1 MTANHS
7 SLLLLMSFAAGTFSA
22 GSSSNPQHLMLS
34 LPSGGVPNS
43 PLPLIIWPGIVP
55 YDDENPTEDSAAW
68 FEKTF
73 TRNGWPAAWRAP
85 IFPYTHYHPNTHE
98 VLGVAAGWAEVL
110 FGGDS
115 GRMVTLREGDAV
127 LIPAGVG
134 HKQVFAS
141 EDFFTVG
148 AYPEGMS
155 PETVRDEPSRLRAS
169 KEMIQHVP
177 LPHRDPFT
185 GGEGAMT
192 EIWLPIAQQLMHQ

>member
-1 MTANHS
+1 MSAQSS

-22 GSSSNPQHLMLS
+22 GSSGNPQHLMLS
-34 LPSGGVPNS
+34 LPSGGVPNN
-43 PLPLIIWPGIVP
+43 PLPLIIWPCVVP
-55 YDDENPTEDSAAW
+55 EEEEDSAAW

-73 TRNGWPAAWRAP
+73 SASGWPAAWRAP
-85 IFPYTHYHPNTHE
+85 MFPYTHYHPNTHE
-98 VLGVAAGWAEVL
+98 VLGVGAGWAEVL

-141 EDFFTVG
+141 DDFFTVG

-169 KEMIQHVP
+169 KEQIQRVP
-177 LPHRDPFT
+177 LPDRDPFT

-192 EIWLPIAQQLMHQ
+192 EIWLPVAQQLMHQ

>member
-1 MTANHS
+1 M
-7 SLLLLMSFAAGTFSA
+7 
-22 GSSSNPQHLMLS
+22 
-34 LPSGGVPNS
+34 PS
-43 PLPLIIWPGIVP
+43 
-55 YDDENPTEDSAAW
+55 
-68 FEKTF
+68 
-73 TRNGWPAAWRAP
+73 AP

-98 VLGVAAGWAEVL
+98 VLGVGAGWAEVL

-141 EDFFTVG
+141 DDFFTVG

-169 KEMIQHVP
+169 KEQIQRVP
-177 LPHRDPFT
+177 LPDRDPFT

-192 EIWLPIAQQLMHQ
+192 EIWLPVAQQLMHQ

>member
-1 MTANHS
+1 MTANTS
-7 SLLLLMSFAAGTFSA
+7 SLMLLMSFAAGTFAA

-34 LPSGGVPNS
+34 LPSGGVPNNM
-43 PLPLIIWPGIVP
+43 LPLIIWPGIAP
-55 YDDENPTEDSAAW
+55 DYDEELQSDSAAW

-73 TRNGWPAAWRAP
+73 SDNGWPAAWRAP

-141 EDFFTVG
+141 DDFFAVG

-155 PETVRDEPSRLRAS
+155 PETVRDEPSRLRAA
-169 KEMIQHVP
+169 KEQIARVP

-192 EIWLPIAQQLMHQ
+192 DIWLPIAQQLMHQ

>member
-1 MTANHS
+1 MSAQSS

-22 GSSSNPQHLMLS
+22 GSSGNPQHLMLS
-34 LPSGGVPNS
+34 LPSGGVPNN
-43 PLPLIIWPGIVP
+43 PLPLIIWPCVVP
-55 YDDENPTEDSAAW
+55 EEEEDSAAW

-73 TRNGWPAAWRAP
+73 SASGWPATWRAP

-98 VLGVAAGWAEVL
+98 VLGVGAGWAEVL

-141 EDFFTVG
+141 DDFFTVG

-169 KEMIQHVP
+169 KEQIQRVP
-177 LPHRDPFT
+177 LPDRDPFT

-192 EIWLPIAQQLMHQ
+192 EIWLPVAQQLMHQ

>member
-1 MTANHS
+1 MSAQSS

-22 GSSSNPQHLMLS
+22 GSSGNPQHLMLS
-34 LPSGGVPNS
+34 LPSGGVPNN
-43 PLPLIIWPGIVP
+43 PLPLIIWPCVVP
-55 YDDENPTEDSAAW
+55 EEEEDSAAW
-68 FEKTF
+68 FEKIF
-73 TRNGWPAAWRAP
+73 SASGWPAAWRAP

-98 VLGVAAGWAEVL
+98 VLGVGAGWAEVL

-141 EDFFTVG
+141 DDFFTVG

-169 KEMIQHVP
+169 KEQIQRVP
-177 LPHRDPFT
+177 LPDRDPFT
-185 GGEGAMT
+185 SGEGAMT
-192 EIWLPIAQQLMHQ
+192 EIWLPVAQQLMHQ